1 MKKKLLLML
10 LAVHSMTSSGSMT
23 LYVEKY
29 KYLLGDV
36 NCDGQMNVDDI
47 DALAQVIVGQQ
58 TCKNPK
64 NADLNSDNKITI
76 TDLTLLVNRIMGR
89 Q

>member
-1 MKKKLLLML
+1 ML
-10 LAVHSMTSSGSMT
+10 LALTVMAGSA
-23 LYVEKY
+23 V
-29 KYLLGDV
+29 
-36 NCDGQMNVDDI
+36 
-47 DALAQVIVGQQ
+47 AQVIVGQQ

>member
-1 MKKKLLLML
+1 MKKTFLLLL
-10 LAVHSMTSSGSMT
+10 LALTVMAGSA
-23 LYVEKY
+23 V
-29 KYLLGDV
+29 
-36 NCDGQMNVDDI
+36 
-47 DALAQVIVGQQ
+47 AQVIVGQQ